1 MRAIVVLA
9 ASVLLNACGEPAPF
23 FVPDAGPPLDVC
35 AELDSGVEC
44 DGDVAHQCAG
54 GATASTEDCAETGR
68 SCFPGRGCG
77 VCLPGTVACEG
88 ETLLTCDADGEG
100 RTPRETCDASAGLR
114 CSPAGCVDLC
124 AEAEASR
131 SYIGCEYWPTPALNS
146 QVPSEF
152 EFAVAIANPQ
162 LVPARVTVERGDV
175 EQAAVTI
182 APGELETIRL
192 PWVTDLKG
200 TFQMERSGVVA
211 DGAYRVRSDVPV
223 SVYQFNPLE
232 YRIDR
237 DCAGESGSDASDGRC
252 YSFSNDASLLLP
264 THVLTGSYLALA
276 RPSMLL
282 ILPGELGA
290 ERVVSPG
297 YVAITA
303 VQDGTEVEVLSRAHV
318 LGSDGEEIPS
328 LAPGATVRVTLDRGD
343 VLQLVSGA
351 PADCPTA
358 WVDETAA
365 VGVRYCDL
373 GDDWDLTGSEIRASA
388 PVAVIGGHNC
398 TFVPFNRWACD
409 HLEEALFPVE
419 AWGRE
424 LLVGATQP
432 IRREPNYIRIVS
444 AADGN
449 VIEFEPPLHGS
460 MTLDRGELFET
471 QLSGEVRVRGTL
483 PLSVAQFLVGQDF
496 SGLGSAG
503 SFGAGD
509 PSMSLAIPTEQFRLD
524 YTLLTPAT
532 YDESWVNVTAP
543 LAGRVTIDGRPI
555 TNFAPIGATGA
566 GVARV
571 QLRAG
576 VHRLE
581 GTAPFGVTVYG
592 FGSYTSY
599 MYPGG
604 LDLREIAP
612 PI

>member
-1 MRAIVVLA
+1 MVVVFL
-9 ASVLLNACGEPAPF
+9 VTACGDPTPF
-23 FVPDAGPPLDVC
+23 FVPDAGSPPDVC
-35 AELDSGVEC
+35 ADLASPADVEC
-44 DGDVAHQCAG
+44 DGETAHMCEE
-54 GATASTEDCAETGR
+54 GATVSTVDCSETGR
-68 SCFPGRGCG
+68 SCFVGRGCAL
-77 VCLPGTVACEG
+77 CLPGTITCDG

-100 RTPRETCDASAGLR
+100 WSTRETCDASVGLR
-114 CSPAGCVDLC
+114 CSAAGCVDLC

-131 SYIGCEYWPTPALNS
+131 SYIGCEYWPTPTLNS

-152 EFAVAIANPQ
+152 EFAIAVANPQ
-162 LVPARVTVERGDV
+162 LVPARVRVERAGL
-175 EQAAVTI
+175 EQAAVTV
-182 APGELETIRL
+182 APGELETLRL
-192 PWVTDLKG
+192 PWVPGLKG
-200 TFQMERSGVVA
+200 TFGRERSVVVA
-211 DGAYRVRSDVPV
+211 GGAYRVRSDVPV
-223 SVYQFNPLE
+223 TVYQFNPLE

-237 DCAGESGSDASDGRC
+237 DCADEIGSDASDERC

-264 THVLTGSYLALA
+264 SHALTGSYLALA

-282 ILPGELGA
+282 TLRNGTGE
-290 ERVVSPG
+290 ERVTSPG

-303 VQDGTEVEVLSRAHV
+303 VQDDTEIEVVSRAHV
-318 LGSDGEEIPS
+318 LGSEDGQVPD
-328 LAPGATVRVTLDRGD
+328 LAPGDTIRVTLDQGD
-343 VLQLVSGA
+343 VLQLVSDT

-358 WVDETAA
+358 WDEDDASL
-365 VGVRYCDL
+365 GKRYCAL
-373 GDDWDLTGSEIRASA
+373 GSDWDLTGSEIRASA
-388 PVAVIGGHNC
+388 PVTVIGGHNC

-419 AWGRE
+419 SWGRE

-432 IRREPNYIRIVS
+432 LRREPNYMRVVS

-449 VIEFEPPLHGS
+449 VITFEPPLHAE
-460 MTLDRGELFET
+460 MTLNRGELFET
-471 QLSGEVRVRGTL
+471 QLSGEVRVRGSL

-524 YTLLTPAT
+524 YTLLAPAT

-543 LAGRVTIDGRPI
+543 LAARVRIDGRAI
-555 TNFAPIGATGA
+555 TNFTPIGSIGA

-576 VHRLE
+576 VHHLE